1 VEEGR
6 GSRAYVDRTVAARE
20 RVRSLLA
27 AELGVDSA
35 HVCLNRATTDGCNIV
50 LLGLGLEPGDEAV
63 TTDSEHFGLL
73 GALGS
78 SPATVRVARLA
89 GRPAADALEVILA
102 EVGPR
107 TRLVAVSHV
116 LWTNGHVVPVD
127 ELRAALP
134 DGVQL
139 LVDGAQSVGAIA
151 VDAAPFDFYTVSCHK
166 WLCCPDST
174 GSLYVRDPE
183 ALAIRVPSYFS
194 QASHEVDGSF
204 APKLGAARFDNS
216 WLAPGLLAGIEA
228 AVAAHPPWRFERAA
242 AIAAHCRERL
252 AEHFDLATDPGQG
265 TLVSFRA
272 HGDAAALALRA
283 YEAGVIVRDLPGTR
297 LVRVSCGYWNNEDD
311 IERLLAA
318 VT

>member
-1 VEEGR
+1 VDEGR
-6 GSRAYVDRTVAARE
+6 GSRAYVERTVEARE

-27 AELGVDSA
+27 GELGVDAA

-50 LLGLGLEPGDEAV
+50 LLGLGLELGDEVV

-73 GALGS
+73 GALGA

-89 GRPAADALEVILA
+89 GRPAADALDTIMA

-127 ELRAALP
+127 ELREALP
-134 DGVQL
+134 ERVRL
-139 LVDGAQSVGAIA
+139 LVDGAQSVGAIP
-151 VDAAPFDFYTVSCHK
+151 VDAAPFDFYTASCHK

-174 GSLYVRDPE
+174 GALYVRDPD

-194 QASHEVDGSF
+194 QASYEVDGSF
-204 APKLGAARFDNS
+204 APKPGAQRFDNS

-228 AVAAHPPWRFERAA
+228 AVGAHPPWRFERAA
-242 AIAAHCRERL
+242 AMAAHCRERL
-252 AEHFDLATDPGQG
+252 GEHFELATDPNQG

-272 HGDAAALALRA
+272 PGDAAALVLRA
-283 YEAGVIVRDLPGTR
+283 YDAGVIVRDLPGTG
-297 LVRVSCGYWNNEDD
+297 LVRVSCGYWTNEDD
-311 IERLLAA
+311 IARLVAA